1 MKYCCELCGRIYDE
15 AMGDP
20 AHGIAEGTAFCDLPI
35 DYTCPVCG
43 SEKEAFCKKESTVQL
58 TMSMEG
64 DARAFWTD
72 VKYGGSREESDR

>member
-15 AMGDP
+15 TLGDP

-43 SEKEAFCKKESTVQL
+43 SEKEAFCKQEGTVQRPIP
-58 TMSMEG
+58 MKG
-64 DARAFWTD
+64 NDRAFWND
-72 VKYGGSREESDR
+72 VKYGLAPDDSTR